1 MDFAVRSSVCGADD
15 AEIQLYFDRKF
26 CDAIGDAP
34 VPYFHLLWS
43 PADETRYFDQHLCSA
58 GQTGQGNCGGFSQCG
73 KGECGLYNWET
84 MRHVWSSET
93 MKYTFYLDAYS
104 EENTDAV
111 LTMQMLELL
120 KRKEPDF
127 LYLYMVETDDKG
139 GHDHGWMSKE
149 YLAQTANAID
159 CVEKVFQIA
168 SEHYNIIV
176 TADHG
181 GHDRTHGTDC
191 AEDMTI
197 PMFFW
202 GDGFAQGVQMENIS
216 LLDIAPT
223 VASLMGVAPE
233 KEWEGRALK
242 TVM

>member
-1 MDFAVRSSVCGADD
+1 M
-15 AEIQLYFDRKF
+15 
-26 CDAIGDAP
+26 
-34 VPYFHLLWS
+34 LL
-43 PADETRYFDQHLCSA
+43 T
-58 GQTGQGNCGGFSQCG
+58 
-73 KGECGLYNWET
+73 
-84 MRHVWSSET
+84 VWRR
-93 MKYTFYLDAYS
+93 F
-104 EENTDAV
+104 
-111 LTMQMLELL
+111 
-120 KRKEPDF
+120 
-127 LYLYMVETDDKG
+127 
-139 GHDHGWMSKE
+139 
-149 YLAQTANAID
+149 
-159 CVEKVFQIA
+159 FQIA

-202 GDGFAQGVQMENIS
+202 GDGFAQGVQMKNIS